1 MVLGTEDYIIFWAS
15 VRGTQYAKKF
25 SLALAQQHDAPP
37 SNLLLARRWGWGRV
51 GVTPVFFLFFARST
65 RSMCYALLRE
75 NFSCI
80 CHTNRMPRR
89 QVFFW
94 LGWRCGWFGV
104 VELCGCDN
112 VLPFVGAR
120 ICMKSFPALA
130 HRHGATRS
138 IFKKILENKMC
149 ATVSTAAAIPRL

>member
-1 MVLGTEDYIIFWAS
+1 MGWGKGGKRPLVLGTEDYIIFWAS

-75 NFSCI
+75 NLSCI
-80 CHTNRMPRR
+80 CTPTECHAVRSS
-89 QVFFW
+89 F
-94 LGWRCGWFGV
+94 GWAGGV
-104 VELCGCDN
+104 GGLVWWNCVDVITSFHLLAQG
-112 VLPFVGAR
+112 FV
-120 ICMKSFPALA
+120 
-130 HRHGATRS
+130 
-138 IFKKILENKMC
+138 
-149 ATVSTAAAIPRL
+149 